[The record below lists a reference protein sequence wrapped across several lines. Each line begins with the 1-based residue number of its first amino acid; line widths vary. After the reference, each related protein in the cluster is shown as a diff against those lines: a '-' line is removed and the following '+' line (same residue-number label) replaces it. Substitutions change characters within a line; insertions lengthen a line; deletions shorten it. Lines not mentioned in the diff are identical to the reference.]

1 MIKKIAGQISSYTF
15 IVLVLLPFIL
25 TSCNKGG
32 QEQKDVKKNDGS
44 FSWKEKIGIEDIP
57 DAPLKAFIKG
67 QEIKIDYINFE
78 KWRGSGDNVINWGDK
93 KPAQPC
99 GFVDN
104 DLAIHFLR
112 KAGDIVKGNILKA
125 GFDNNLDNYT
135 LNYHYYEGG
144 NIKKVSVPWNCAL
157 QIDEITD
164 DVVKGRIAICLKDD
178 TKSWIAGKFEA
189 VKCLN

>member
-1 MIKKIAGQISSYTF
+1 MKNISSYSLIIF
-15 IVLVLLPFIL
+15 LLLPLFL
-25 TSCNKGG
+25 FSCNKDAP
-32 QEQKDVKKNDGS
+32 EQKETKKNNGS
-44 FSWKEKIGIEDIP
+44 FSWKEKIDINDIP

-67 QEIKIDYINFE
+67 KEVKIDYINFE

-93 KPAQPC
+93 KPVQVC

-104 DLAIHFLR
+104 DIAIHFLR
-112 KAGDIVKGNILKA
+112 KAGDIVKGNVLKP

-135 LNYHYYEGG
+135 LNYHYYEDG

-164 DVVKGRIAICLKDD
+164 DVVKGRIAICFKDD
-178 TKSWIAGKFEA
+178 TKSWMAGKFEA